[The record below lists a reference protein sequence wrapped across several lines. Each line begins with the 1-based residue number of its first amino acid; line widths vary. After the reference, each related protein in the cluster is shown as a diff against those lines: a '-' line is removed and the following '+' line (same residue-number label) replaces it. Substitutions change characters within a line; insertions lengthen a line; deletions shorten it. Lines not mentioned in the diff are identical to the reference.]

1 MRLWRRPGIHVHLFR
16 RWIPGSLAALAP
28 RNDETLEFD
37 AMKSLPFAF
46 GLLLIASPLH
56 ADTHAVTGKV
66 VVKPVI
72 SSTVTS
78 SGQPIV
84 LPQKDAQVIVSTYEI
99 PAGAVLPKHKHP
111 FPRYGYV
118 QAGTIEVTN
127 VDTGKTET
135 FKTGD
140 FIVEA
145 VDKWHF
151 GTNKGPEPV
160 KLLVIDMVEKGQPN
174 TLLHK

>member
-56 ADTHAVTGKV
+56 ADTQAVTGKV

-72 SSTVTS
+72 SSTMTS
-78 SGQPIV
+78 SGNPPNCCAESIIIICTDTPESRV
-84 LPQKDAQVIVSTYEI
+84 GVST
-99 PAGAVLPKHKHP
+99 
-111 FPRYGYV
+111 
-118 QAGTIEVTN
+118 TISALTDFTSPVTR
-127 VDTGKTET
+127 
-135 FKTGD
+135 
-140 FIVEA
+140 IR
-145 VDKWHF
+145 
-151 GTNKGPEPV
+151 
-160 KLLVIDMVEKGQPN
+160 
-174 TLLHK
+174 

>member
-1 MRLWRRPGIHVHLFR
+1 
-16 RWIPGSLAALAP
+16 
-28 RNDETLEFD
+28 
-37 AMKSLPFAF
+37 MKSLPFAF

-56 ADTHAVTGKV
+56 ADTQAVTGKV

-135 FKTGD
+135 FRTGD

-145 VDKWHF
+145 VDQWHF

-174 TLLHK
+174 TVLHK